1 MYASEIRARLDR
13 LRLERREAELAGLT
27 ACHAYMKDLEEEIS
41 HCRVTLAGASVIEIA
56 LARAELYGPLVG

>member
-1 MYASEIRARLDR
+1 
-13 LRLERREAELAGLT
+13 
-27 ACHAYMKDLEEEIS
+27 MKDLEEEIS

>member
-27 ACHAYMKDLEEEIS
+27 AS
-41 HCRVTLAGASVIEIA
+41 T
-56 LARAELYGPLVG
+56 PT